1 MRDVCLCGKIEG
13 GGVCV
18 CVCGCVGLGG
28 GMGVWGG
35 EGGREGRCKEV
46 VWDGM
51 AWDGMIKGNN
61 KNKRDKSKSIYIY
74 FCVRLD
80 DGIEI
85 FLFSWFLVHIEMK
98 GDERRG
104 KREHCFL

>member
-18 CVCGCVGLGG
+18 WGELREGMLKKGGG
-28 GMGVWGG
+28 GMA
-35 EGGREGRCKEV
+35 
-46 VWDGM
+46 WDGM